1 MIKWNILKVELFLIP
16 DHHMSP
22 VQVYVLDLSLVK
34 VAFWAES
41 PDWVDYMRR
50 FYASRH
56 NLGQQRLSKE
66 EIIPVY
72 NREMDEAFT
81 CCFL

>member
-1 MIKWNILKVELFLIP
+1 
-16 DHHMSP
+16 MSP
-22 VQVYVLDLSLVK
+22 VQVYVLDLSLVE

-41 PDWVDYMRR
+41 PDRVDYMRR

-56 NLGQQRLSKE
+56 NLGQHRLSKE
-66 EIIPVY
+66 EIIPAY
-72 NREMDEAFT
+72 YREMDEAFA